1 MSNGVTAPCHHTEG
15 LHKKAE
21 KAAALPKQQRTGQA
35 KNGEEKTK
43 SCSTEADERLHMRNL
58 LDYPE
63 EPLFKIL
70 YAKNELSIFP
80 LKNTMHW
87 VHTYSHLFPATLKAR
102 TLSSH
107 SLPQKEG
114 ATQRASP

>member
-87 VHTYSHLFPATLKAR
+87 VHTPIYSQP
-102 TLSSH
+102 
-107 SLPQKEG
+107 P
-114 ATQRASP
+114 